1 MLSMPFTD
9 CQLAQVAA
17 MSDTNQMNIPNLA
30 TVMGPNLLYPRHGA
44 PEVAEALK
52 EIGVMTAIAE
62 ILMKNF
68 DRLFLQDQEDS
79 ESVDE
84 PTIIIQEPEGTH
96 SEVKKGHT
104 TKTKPVI
111 RKKDILVHLGEA
123 KKNAAGEASAE
134 DLYSL
139 LSGCGAG
146 SIQQV
151 LQGAT
156 TDQSVKTSED
166 SESKKKGKDK
176 KPKRKSTSKRKKSED
191 VTDEHEEKKVKEGAH
206 RKSSKSEKD
215 EKEKEPKKH
224 AKEKKAREKEDS
236 LRDKPEKSKPPKV
249 ESIKEH
255 YEKKKHPA
263 EPEAKEVRTAA
274 DLLDGESKVLRIHNV
289 REQWK
294 TMEGTAIQDAPTG
307 KKKHTPGGSKK

>member
-1 MLSMPFTD
+1 
-9 CQLAQVAA
+9 

-111 RKKDILVHLGEA
+111 RKKDLLVYLGEA

-166 SESKKKGKDK
+166 SESKKKKGKDK
-176 KPKRKSTSKRKKSED
+176 KPKKKSTSQRKKSED
-191 VTDEHEEKKVKEGAH
+191 VTDEHKEKAKEGSH
-206 RKSSKSEKD
+206 RKNSKSEKD
-215 EKEKEPKKH
+215 EKEKEKDSKKH

-236 LRDKPEKSKPPKV
+236 LRDKPEKSKLPKV
-249 ESIKEH
+249 ESIKEN

-294 TMEGTAIQDAPTG
+294 TMEGTATQDAPTG